1 MEQLNW
7 DSTYAIVLELKR
19 EHPLI
24 ELETISL
31 KQLYQMVIDLPGFS
45 DDPALATEEILKE
58 IYRIWY
64 EESTHDNKRTKFSR
78 R

>member
-7 DSTYAIVLELKR
+7 DATYAIVLELMR
-19 EHPLI
+19 EHPRI
-24 ELETISL
+24 ELDTISL
-31 KQLYQMVIDLPGFS
+31 KHLYQMVIALPGFS

-64 EESTHDNKRTKFSR
+64 EESIHDNKRT
-78 R
+78 